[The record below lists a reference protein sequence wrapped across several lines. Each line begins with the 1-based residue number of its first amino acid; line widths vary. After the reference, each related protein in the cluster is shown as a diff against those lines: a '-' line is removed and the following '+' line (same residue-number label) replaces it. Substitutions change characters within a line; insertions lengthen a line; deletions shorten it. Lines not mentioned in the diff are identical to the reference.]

1 MGEIIIMKFMKTIFS
16 VKNENIHKVITILS
30 LKFKI
35 KSNALISKIKT
46 EELHKIEQKQ
56 INDLSLVKKED

>member
-1 MGEIIIMKFMKTIFS
+1 MKFMKTIFS